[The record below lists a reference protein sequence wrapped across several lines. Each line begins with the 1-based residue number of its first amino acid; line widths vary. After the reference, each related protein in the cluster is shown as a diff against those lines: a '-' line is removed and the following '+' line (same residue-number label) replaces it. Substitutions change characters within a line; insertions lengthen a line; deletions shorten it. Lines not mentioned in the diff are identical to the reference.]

1 MNSKAKKVTTVA
13 MLCAIA
19 YAVMFVCR
27 IPITLFLKYEPKDVI
42 ITMGGF
48 MFGPL
53 TSLLVSVVVSAV
65 EMFTTS
71 ETGWIGL
78 IMNILS
84 SCSFSCIAAL
94 IYKRRHT
101 VSGAVIGLI
110 SGCLLMTA
118 VMLLWNYLVTPLY
131 MGCSREDVA
140 ELLIPAFLP
149 FNLLK
154 GGMNTAITLFLYK
167 PVVTALRKA
176 HLIERSSD
184 TEKSGLKIGLLI
196 VAAALLITCIL
207 LALMLAGVL

>member
-1 MNSKAKKVTTVA
+1 MKQKFCRW
-13 MLCAIA
+13 L
-19 YAVMFVCR
+19 AV
-27 IPITLFLKYEPKDVI
+27 
-42 ITMGGF
+42 
-48 MFGPL
+48 
-53 TSLLVSVVVSAV
+53 LLS
-65 EMFTTS
+65 
-71 ETGWIGL
+71 
-78 IMNILS
+78 
-84 SCSFSCIAAL
+84 
-94 IYKRRHT
+94 
-101 VSGAVIGLI
+101 
-110 SGCLLMTA
+110 A

>member
-1 MNSKAKKVTTVA
+1 MNSKAKKITTVA
-13 MLCAIA
+13 MFCAIA

-27 IPITLFLKYEPKDVI
+27 IPIILFLKYEPKDVI

-53 TSLLVSVVVSAV
+53 TSLLVSVVVSVV
-65 EMFTTS
+65 EMLTVS
-71 ETGWIGL
+71 DTGWIGL

-84 SCSFSCIAAL
+84 TGSFSCIAAL

-101 VSGAVIGLI
+101 ASGAVIGLI

-154 GGMNTAITLFLYK
+154 GGLNTAITLFLYK

-176 HLIERSSD
+176 HLIESSSD

-196 VAAALLITCIL
+196 VAAVLLITCIL
-207 LALMLAGVL
+207 LALILAGVL

>member
-1 MNSKAKKVTTVA
+1 